1 MLIEF
6 NVELL
11 LLVINDYCYIIVKE
25 IDMCKYVNIIKNK
38 KILNMYNIG
47 NYFFFC
53 WNDFY

>member
-1 MLIEF
+1 MLYWDWLVNVFIEF

-38 KILNMYNIG
+38 KY
-47 NYFFFC
+47 
-53 WNDFY
+53 